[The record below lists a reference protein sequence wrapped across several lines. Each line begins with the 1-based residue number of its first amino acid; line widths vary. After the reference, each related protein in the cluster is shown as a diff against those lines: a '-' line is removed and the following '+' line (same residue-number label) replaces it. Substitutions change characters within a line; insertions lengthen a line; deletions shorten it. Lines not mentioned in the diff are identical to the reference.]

1 MGLDIFFLGR
11 DRVTDAVV
19 SVPET
24 REVGYFRKVNP
35 LIAWFETHC
44 GPVENAVE
52 RPVSRTELEALLSDL
67 ECLTPENCREF
78 FPTTEGFF
86 FGSQEYDQ
94 YYWKD
99 VEIVKSW
106 LRCTLDSF
114 DFERKVLLLWA
125 WW

>member
-52 RPVSRTELEALLSDL
+52 
-67 ECLTPENCREF
+67 
-78 FPTTEGFF
+78 
-86 FGSQEYDQ
+86 
-94 YYWKD
+94 
-99 VEIVKSW
+99 
-106 LRCTLDSF
+106 
-114 DFERKVLLLWA
+114 
-125 WW
+125 

>member
-11 DRVTDAVV
+11 DRVCVTDAVV

-35 LIAWFETHC
+35 LIAWFEKHC
-44 GPVENAVE
+44 GPLENAVE

-99 VEIVKSW
+99 VEDVKSW
-106 LRCTLDSF
+106 VRRTLDSF
-114 DFERKVLLLWA
+114 DFER
-125 WW
+125 

>member
-1 MGLDIFFLGR
+1 
-11 DRVTDAVV
+11 AVV

-35 LIAWFETHC
+35 LIAWFEKHC
-44 GPVENAVE
+44 GPLENAVE

-99 VEIVKSW
+99 VEDVKSW
-106 LRCTLDSF
+106 VRSTLDSF
-114 DFERKVLLLWA
+114 DFERKILLLWA

>member
-44 GPVENAVE
+44 VRCTGN
-52 RPVSRTELEALLSDL
+52 SGHYHL
-67 ECLTPENCREF
+67 
-78 FPTTEGFF
+78 FF
-86 FGSQEYDQ
+86 F
-94 YYWKD
+94 
-99 VEIVKSW
+99 
-106 LRCTLDSF
+106 
-114 DFERKVLLLWA
+114 
-125 WW
+125 